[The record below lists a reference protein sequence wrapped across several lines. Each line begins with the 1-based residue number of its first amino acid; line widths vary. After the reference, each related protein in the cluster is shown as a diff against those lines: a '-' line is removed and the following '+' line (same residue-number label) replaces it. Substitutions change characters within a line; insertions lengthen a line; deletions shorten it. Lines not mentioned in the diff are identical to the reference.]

1 MKSISINNA
10 ARAIEL
16 TKTFT
21 KAASK
26 FGSPEYLELQAAR
39 RDYPDFRV
47 VTVAQKA
54 AKPKFKGLTFEY
66 MKVYIEAHDD
76 AKNSKMAT
84 FLMLRGQDAEGL
96 AAKAASADYSAILEW
111 FLDEFPAIRD
121 FSDKRADFL
130 KKFAE
135 EKAKKLAAKAS

>member
-1 MKSISINNA
+1 MIYYGHRVRETSPEEKRGRKTSQTRKGSNMKSISINNA
-10 ARAIEL
+10 TRSIEL

-54 AKPKFKGLTFEY
+54 AKPEFKGLTYEY
-66 MKVYIEAHDD
+66 MKAYIRRRFVCQ
-76 AKNSKMAT
+76 KRQVPS
-84 FLMLRGQDAEGL
+84 
-96 AAKAASADYSAILEW
+96 ASG
-111 FLDEFPAIRD
+111 FP
-121 FSDKRADFL
+121 KQ
-130 KKFAE
+130 
-135 EKAKKLAAKAS
+135 